1 MASHIYAIYM
11 GRQLVLCD
19 RPFYQY
25 TKYDIIGGPYKNA
38 QVHGGQQGHPSVST
52 YPDEDDAAAVA
63 DDDAQVHGGQQ
74 RHTSMSTYPERAPRP
89 SWTLHKDNPRLP
101 VLLCKGETVG
111 PVLAFDLFSRIEKLF
126 LMLILWTILVDY
138 FLCHLQRLKCY
149 VSLLL
154 FSHCIV
160 SVQNVSK
167 APCGVSLVA
176 GGDAGS

>member
-19 RPFYQY
+19 RPFYQN

-38 QVHGGQQGHPSVST
+38 QVHGGQQGH
-52 YPDEDDAAAVA
+52 
-63 DDDAQVHGGQQ
+63 
-74 RHTSMSTYPERAPRP
+74 TSMSTYIERAPRP
-89 SWTLHKDNPRLP
+89 PWTLHKDNPRLP